1 MFRQL
6 LPFSAVLCGTGVALV
21 QSSLQ
26 AQSVEEVAKV
36 ASAISVKIESGDKA
50 TQGSGVIL
58 QRQGEIYTVLT
69 AAHVVKGGNTFSLT
83 TAIDN
88 QSHTVMATSIKR
100 STSDIDLAVVQFR
113 SDKNYKVAKIGN
125 SNLLQQGMELYV
137 AGYPAP
143 TATITRSILVFRE
156 GRVTANADQAFSK
169 GYSLVYSNSTLPGMS
184 GGAVLNKAGE
194 LVAIHGQGD
203 RSADKQKTDF
213 NLGIPISRFGEISA
227 GMGVQ
232 LEITKA
238 SAVTAPRADNYYV
251 SANNKREAG
260 DYPGALADF
269 DRAIAINPKYAEAY
283 CNRGTLKAWYLN
295 DLYGGLGDYNQA
307 ITLNP
312 KYAAAYY
319 NRAFLNAER
328 LRDFKGAL
336 ADYDQAISLQERSAD
351 ALNPKKAPIYVNR
364 GNLKAEHLN
373 DSRGALA
380 DHDRAIA
387 LDPTLVNAYYNR
399 GVLKKVKLNDPTG
412 AIADFR
418 MAAKL
423 ARQQNKAEALRS
435 ALRQLRKLEATE

>member
-1 MFRQL
+1 MLRSTPLFSVL
-6 LPFSAVLCGTGVALV
+6 LYGTVSVLV
-21 QSSLQ
+21 QSSGQ
-26 AQSVEEVAKV
+26 AQSVEDVAKV
-36 ASAISVKIESGDKA
+36 ATAISVKIESGDKA
-50 TQGSGVIL
+50 VQGSGVIL
-58 QRQGEIYTVLT
+58 QKQGDLYTVLT
-69 AAHVVKGGNTFSLT
+69 AAHVVKSGNAFSLT

-88 QSHTVMATSIKR
+88 QSHAVMATAIKR
-100 STSDIDLAVVQFR
+100 STSDIDLAVIQFR

-156 GRVTANADQAFSK
+156 GRVTANADRAFSK

-213 NLGIPISRFGEISA
+213 NLGIPISRFGEVSA

-232 LEITKA
+232 LEIARVLSMST
-238 SAVTAPRADNYYV
+238 PRADNYYI
-251 SANNKREAG
+251 SANNKKEAG

-269 DRAIAINPKYAEAY
+269 DLAIGIDPKYADAY
-283 CNRGTLKAWYLN
+283 CHRGTLKAWYLD

-307 ITLNP
+307 IFLNP
-312 KYAAAYY
+312 KYATAYY

-328 LRDFKGAL
+328 IRDFKGAL
-336 ADYDQAISLQERSAD
+336 ADYDRAI
-351 ALNPKKAPIYVNR
+351 ALDPKKAAIYVNR
-364 GNLKAEHLN
+364 GNLKAEHF
-373 DSRGALA
+373 DDFRGALA
-380 DHDRAIA
+380 DHNQAIA
-387 LDPTLVNAYYNR
+387 LNPNFANAYYNR
-399 GVLKKVKLNDPTG
+399 GVLKKLKLNDLNG

-418 MAAKL
+418 LAAKL
-423 ARQQNKAEALRS
+423 FRQQGKEEELKD
-435 ALRQLRKLEATE
+435 ALRQLRKLKTTE

>member
-6 LPFSAVLCGTGVALV
+6 LPFSAVLYGTGVVLV

-58 QRQGEIYTVLT
+58 QKQGDLYTVLT

-88 QSHTVMATSIKR
+88 QSHAVMASSIKR
-100 STSDIDLAVVQFR
+100 STSDIDLAIVQFR

-137 AGYPAP
+137 AGYPSP
-143 TATITRSILVFRE
+143 TATITRSIFVFRE

-213 NLGIPISRFGEISA
+213 NLGIPISRFGEVSA

-232 LEITKA
+232 LEITKV
-238 SAVTAPRADNYYV
+238 SAVNSPRADNYYV

-269 DRAIAINPKYAEAY
+269 DRAIEINPKYAEAY
-283 CNRGTLKAWYLN
+283 CNRGTLKAWYLK

-336 ADYDQAISLQERSAD
+336 ADYDQAI

-373 DSRGALA
+373 DSQGALA
-380 DHDRAIA
+380 DHNQAIA

-399 GVLKKVKLNDPTG
+399 GVLKKVKLNDPNG

>member
-6 LPFSAVLCGTGVALV
+6 LPFSAVLYGTAVVLL

-26 AQSVEEVAKV
+26 AQSAEEVAKV

-58 QRQGEIYTVLT
+58 QRQGDLYTVLT

-88 QSHTVMATSIKR
+88 QSHAVIGASIKR

-137 AGYPAP
+137 AGYPSP
-143 TATITRSILVFRE
+143 TATITRSIFVFRE

-213 NLGIPISRFGEISA
+213 NLGIPISRFGEIST

-232 LEITKA
+232 LEITKV
-238 SAVTAPRADNYYV
+238 SAVTTPRADNYYV

-269 DRAIAINPKYAEAY
+269 DRAIELNPKYAEAY

-336 ADYDQAISLQERSAD
+336 ADYDQAISL
-351 ALNPKKAPIYVNR
+351 NPKKAPIYVNR

-373 DSRGALA
+373 DFQGALA
-380 DHDRAIA
+380 DHNQAIA
-387 LDPTLVNAYYNR
+387 LDPNLVNAYYNR
-399 GVLKKVKLNDPTG
+399 GVLKKLKLNDPNG

>member
-6 LPFSAVLCGTGVALV
+6 LPFSAVLYGTGVVLV

-50 TQGSGVIL
+50 VQGSGVIL
-58 QRQGEIYTVLT
+58 QRQGDLYTVLT
-69 AAHVVKGGNTFSLT
+69 AAHVVKGRNTFSLT

-88 QSHTVMATSIKR
+88 QSHTVMANSIKR

-213 NLGIPISRFGEISA
+213 NLGIPISRFGEVSA
-227 GMGVQ
+227 EMGVQ
-232 LEITKA
+232 LEIARVT
-238 SAVTAPRADNYYV
+238 AVQAPRADNYYV
-251 SANNKREAG
+251 SANNKKEAG

-269 DRAIAINPKYAEAY
+269 DQAIALNPKYAEAY
-283 CNRGTLKAWYLN
+283 CNRGTLKAWYLD

-336 ADYDQAISLQERSAD
+336 ADYDRAI
-351 ALNPKKAPIYVNR
+351 ALDPKKATIYVNR
-364 GNLKAEHLN
+364 GNLKAEHL
-373 DSRGALA
+373 DDFRGALA

-387 LDPTLVNAYYNR
+387 LDPNLVNAYYNR
-399 GVLKKVKLNDPTG
+399 GVLKKLKLNDPNG
-412 AIADFR
+412 AIADFQ

-423 ARQQNKAEALRS
+423 ARQQNKAEALKS
-435 ALRQLRKLEATE
+435 ALRQLHKLQATE